1 VGGAKGREQVE
12 LLDSQFSWER
22 AVCERKERRVSE
34 SEREMG
40 GARGATN
47 FVWLQGCSPV
57 CERKDAAVFA
67 GLQR

>member
-1 VGGAKGREQVE
+1 
-12 LLDSQFSWER
+12 
-22 AVCERKERRVSE
+22 VSE